1 MNCFMGYNPL
11 VSKQVKI
18 TVWVNEQDGASPVA
32 PINPS
37 EGDCFIVYATDEAM
51 LSNTPTSKKTYTNGD
66 WADAEG
72 GGGGGGDYPTVTVN
86 VDAEKLYC
94 ELGFQPE
101 YDPLSETNIAV
112 TALYDTGTF
121 YTYTFSLPSVDLND
135 GVTLEFLLIGDSF
148 TLIPWA
154 DFSLPNAVSITGSAT
169 FDNETHS
176 ITVTGDCSIHLI
188 GFDE

>member
-1 MNCFMGYNPL
+1 MALIESLKAFYKDNVENVDKLNDADSILEVLRAKYGNYKGSNIEEYFKEL
-11 VSKQVKI
+11 VNNGI
-18 TVWVNEQDGASPVA
+18 SP
-32 PINPS
+32 
-37 EGDCFIVYATDEAM
+37 
-51 LSNTPTSKKTYTNGD
+51 
-66 WADAEG
+66 G